1 MLSLV
6 VYTYD
11 SWHSMNYASSTILQ
25 YIEYAQHE
33 QTPTAMSLPRK
44 EPQDAGVSLSPRH
57 FPCMSNGADLSPS
70 ISCED
75 ILV

>member
-25 YIEYAQHE
+25 YIEHAQHE

-57 FPCMSNGADLSPS
+57 FPCMSNGADLSLS

-75 ILV
+75 VLV